1 MYKSENKSERLYASK
16 NLRSFYHTV
25 FKRHKKYLEY
35 VLKTH
40 QLTCLLH
47 RYQLQTEIRCSIDR

>member
-16 NLRSFYHTV
+16 NLRSF
-25 FKRHKKYLEY
+25 KRRKKYLEY
-35 VLKTH
+35 VLKIH
-40 QLTCLLH
+40 QLTCLLY